1 MDQKVNE
8 WLTWDLHTRDRVMP
22 GQISDQSAVM

>member
-22 GQISDQSAVM
+22 GQIIERMKV